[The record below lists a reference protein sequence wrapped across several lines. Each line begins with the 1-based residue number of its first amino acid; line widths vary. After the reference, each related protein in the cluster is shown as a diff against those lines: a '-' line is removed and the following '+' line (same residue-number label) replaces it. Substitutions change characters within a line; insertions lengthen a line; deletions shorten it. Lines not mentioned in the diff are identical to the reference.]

1 MNKQAF
7 AFLTLFTLILM
18 LSIYYVTLPADQGQL
33 NPDQLLTG
41 QNEDQDSLATMQQQ
55 LQDKH
60 NAQAQNSQA
69 IVASPSA
76 STEEKQDALQQAGQ
90 VEQNRKTEETI
101 RLSKTLSINL
111 QNMESASFALSSFR
125 TGYTIASSFIC
136 ALATSSTVTKVV
148 FPPPSPGL
156 SLRSI

>member
-60 NAQAQNSQA
+60 NAQAQNSQS

-90 VEQNRKTEETI
+90 VEQNKKTEETI
-101 RLSKTLSINL
+101 VAALSQAGMEGCVAELEDEVVRIGCPKTLAGAENASKIMKIAADQL
-111 QNMESASFALSSFR
+111 QDERVLE
-125 TGYTIASSFIC
+125 
-136 ALATSSTVTKVV
+136 VTFK
-148 FPPPSPGL
+148 
-156 SLRSI
+156 

>member
-60 NAQAQNSQA
+60 NAQAQNSQS

-76 STEEKQDALQQAGQ
+76 RPAPKK
-90 VEQNRKTEETI
+90 NRTRCSRRDRWNKTR
-101 RLSKTLSINL
+101 RLRK
-111 QNMESASFALSSFR
+111 R
-125 TGYTIASSFIC
+125 
-136 ALATSSTVTKVV
+136 
-148 FPPPSPGL
+148 L
-156 SLRSI
+156 SLR

>member
-76 STEEKQDALQQAGQ
+76 STEEKHDALQQ

-101 RLSKTLSINL
+101 VAALSQAGMEGCVAELQDEVVRIGCPKTLAGAENASKIMKIAADQL
-111 QNMESASFALSSFR
+111 QDER
-125 TGYTIASSFIC
+125 VPE
-136 ALATSSTVTKVV
+136 VTFK
-148 FPPPSPGL
+148 
-156 SLRSI
+156 

>member
-60 NAQAQNSQA
+60 NAQAQNSQS

-90 VEQNRKTEETI
+90 VETI
-101 RLSKTLSINL
+101 VAALSQAGMEGCVAELEDEVVRIGCPKTLAGAENASKIMKIAADQL
-111 QNMESASFALSSFR
+111 QDER
-125 TGYTIASSFIC
+125 VPE
-136 ALATSSTVTKVV
+136 VTFK
-148 FPPPSPGL
+148 
-156 SLRSI
+156 

>member
-60 NAQAQNSQA
+60 NAPGPEFPIDCRLAF
-69 IVASPSA
+69 
-76 STEEKQDALQQAGQ
+76 GQ
-90 VEQNRKTEETI
+90 YRRKTKRATAGG
-101 RLSKTLSINL
+101 TG
-111 QNMESASFALSSFR
+111 R
-125 TGYTIASSFIC
+125 T
-136 ALATSSTVTKVV
+136 KQED
-148 FPPPSPGL
+148 
-156 SLRSI
+156 

>member
-60 NAQAQNSQA
+60 NAQAQNSQS

-76 STEEKQDALQQAGQ
+76 STEEKQDALQRRDRW
-90 VEQNRKTEETI
+90 NKTRRLRK
-101 RLSKTLSINL
+101 R
-111 QNMESASFALSSFR
+111 
-125 TGYTIASSFIC
+125 
-136 ALATSSTVTKVV
+136 
-148 FPPPSPGL
+148 L
-156 SLRSI
+156 SLR

>member
-60 NAQAQNSQA
+60 NAQAQNSQS

-76 STEEKQDALQQAGQ
+76 STEEKQNALQQAGQ
-90 VEQNRKTEETI
+90 VEQNKKTEEAIVAALCVAELETEVVRI
-101 RLSKTLSINL
+101 GCPKTLAGV
-111 QNMESASFALSSFR
+111 QNASKIMK
-125 TGYTIASSFIC
+125 IASDQ
-136 ALATSSTVTKVV
+136 LQDERVPEVTFK
-148 FPPPSPGL
+148 
-156 SLRSI
+156 

>member
-60 NAQAQNSQA
+60 NAQAQNSQS
-69 IVASPSA
+69 IVASA
-76 STEEKQDALQQAGQ
+76 FGQ
-90 VEQNRKTEETI
+90 HRRKTERAAAGGTG
-101 RLSKTLSINL
+101 
-111 QNMESASFALSSFR
+111 R
-125 TGYTIASSFIC
+125 T
-136 ALATSSTVTKVV
+136 KQED
-148 FPPPSPGL
+148 
-156 SLRSI
+156 

>member
-41 QNEDQDSLATMQQQ
+41 QNEDQDSLPPCSSSCRT
-55 LQDKH
+55 KH
-60 NAQAQNSQA
+60 NAQAQNSQS

-76 STEEKQDALQQAGQ
+76 STEEKQNALQQATG
-90 VEQNRKTEETI
+90 
-101 RLSKTLSINL
+101 
-111 QNMESASFALSSFR
+111 R
-125 TGYTIASSFIC
+125 T
-136 ALATSSTVTKVV
+136 KQED
-148 FPPPSPGL
+148 
-156 SLRSI
+156 

>member
-101 RLSKTLSINL
+101 VAALSQAGRMRGGTAGRGRADRLSENAGRRRERV
-111 QNMESASFALSSFR
+111 QDHEDRRGSAA
-125 TGYTIASSFIC
+125 G
-136 ALATSSTVTKVV
+136 
-148 FPPPSPGL
+148 
-156 SLRSI
+156 